1 MEKKHISITYEEMPL
16 RELSDADS
24 RLVNMAREATSRSYA
39 PYSHF
44 CVGAAILLDN
54 GEIITGAN
62 QENAAFPSGTCAE
75 RTACF
80 YAHAAYPEPVSENR
94 HRRPRHRRQFHPRS
108 DCSLRCMPSDSA
120 RIQNTRWSTRGGSP
134 RSRRQSG
141 KTAVGALSAPLRA
154 LRNSDSPLR
163 RSTHIRRHYC
173 RSYIF
178 C

>member
-80 YAHAAYPEPVSENR
+80 YAHAAYPGTRFLKIAIAARGTDGNFTPGAIAPSGACRQALLEYETLGGAPVEVLLAAADKVVRLPSVRSLLPFAFSE
-94 HRRPRHRRQFHPRS
+94 F
-108 DCSLRCMPSDSA
+108 
-120 RIQNTRWSTRGGSP
+120 
-134 RSRRQSG
+134 
-141 KTAVGALSAPLRA
+141 
-154 LRNSDSPLR
+154 
-163 RSTHIRRHYC
+163 
-173 RSYIF
+173 
-178 C
+178 